1 VVEHGGNGGGDD
13 HSGYVGRPATE
24 LARAVREGRVSAVE
38 LARVHLDQLV
48 HVEHRLGA
56 FVSVRRAA
64 AIEDAEAVD
73 AHPDRDQLPLA
84 GVPVAIKDIVD
95 IAGEPTRHGSRATS
109 SAPATADHPL
119 VARLREAGA
128 IVLGKTRCPEL
139 SIWGSSE
146 DEDGIAVSPWDPS
159 RSAGGSSGGSGAAVA
174 AGVVPLALASDG
186 MGSIRIPAAANGCVG
201 LKPGDDLTPELIG
214 DERHWYGMCRF
225 GPIATT
231 VADAALMMDVLA
243 GTDQLREVDRS
254 PRPLRVAVSW
264 RPPLAGLTVNR
275 VWIEAALEAGRL
287 LNHAGHDVRRADPPY
302 DPLSG
307 AAALARWMQG
317 AGRDVEL
324 LGLDP
329 DQLQPRTRGHVAA
342 GERLRTTMPVEA
354 AQAER
359 WRSRV
364 LPFLTEHDVLVL
376 PTFSRMQLS
385 ADRWHERPWLANLI
399 ANAAF
404 GAFNLAWNLAD
415 VPVAAVPMW
424 HDRGRPLS
432 VQVVAA
438 PGREDLVL
446 SVAAQLEALAPWARH
461 APGWGVAS

>member
-1 VVEHGGNGGGDD
+1 VVSHGRHDGGADPT
-13 HSGYVGRPATE
+13 GYVGRPATE

-38 LARVHLDQLV
+38 LANAHLDQLA

-56 FVSVRRAA
+56 FVSVRREAA
-64 AIEDAEAVD
+64 VADAEAVD
-73 AHPDRDQLPLA
+73 ARPDRDQLPLA

-201 LKPGDDLTPELIG
+201 LKPGDDLTPEMIG

-243 GTDQLREVDRS
+243 GTDQLREVDPS
-254 PRPLRVAVSW
+254 PQPLRVAVSW
-264 RPPLAGLTVNR
+264 RAPLAGMTVNR

-302 DPLSG
+302 DPLTAT
-307 AAALARWMQG
+307 AATARWMQG
-317 AGRDVEL
+317 AVRDVEL
-324 LGLDP
+324 LGLDRA
-329 DQLQPRTRGHVAA
+329 QLQPRTRGHVAA
-342 GERLRTTMPVEA
+342 GERMRATMPVEA

-359 WRSRV
+359 WRARV
-364 LPFLTEHDVLVL
+364 LPFLAEHDVLVL

-404 GAFNLAWNLAD
+404 GAFNPVWNLAD

-432 VQVVAA
+432 VQIVAA

>member
-1 VVEHGGNGGGDD
+1 VVEHGRHDGGAEPT
-13 HSGYVGRPATE
+13 GYVGRPATE
-24 LARAVREGRVSAVE
+24 LARAVREGRISAVE
-38 LARVHLDQLV
+38 LANAHLDQLAQ
-48 HVEHRLGA
+48 VEHRLGA
-56 FVSVRRAA
+56 FVSVRRTA
-64 AIEDAEAVD
+64 AIADAAAVD
-73 AHPDRDQLPLA
+73 ARPDRHQLPLA

-109 SAPATADHPL
+109 SAPATTDHPL

-159 RSAGGSSGGSGAAVA
+159 RSAGGSSGGSAAAVA

-186 MGSIRIPAAANGCVG
+186 MGSIRIPAAANGCFG
-201 LKPGDDLTPELIG
+201 LKPGEDLTPEMIS
-214 DERHWYGMCRF
+214 DERHWFGMCRF

-243 GTDQLREVDRS
+243 GVERFREVDPS

-264 RPPLAGLTVNR
+264 KSPLAGMTVNR
-275 VWIEAALEAGRL
+275 VWIEAAIEAGRL
-287 LNHAGHDVRRADPPY
+287 LNHAGHDVQRADPPY
-302 DPLSG
+302 DPLTAS
-307 AAALARWMQG
+307 AATARWMQG
-317 AGRDVEL
+317 AARDVEL
-324 LGLDP
+324 LGLDR

-342 GERLRTTMPVEA
+342 GERLRGTMPVEA

-364 LPFLTEHDVLVL
+364 LPMLTEHDVLVL

-404 GAFNLAWNLAD
+404 GSFNPVWNLAD
-415 VPVAAVPMW
+415 VPAAAVPMW

-432 VQVVAA
+432 VQIIAA
-438 PGREDLVL
+438 PGREDLVF
-446 SVAAQLEALAPWARH
+446 SVAAQLEALAPWTRH
-461 APGWGVAS
+461 APGWGVDR